1 MLKNLSTTYDCKS
14 GGTPGGLAFLNK
26 KTKKRAKASQN
37 NAFALLLYIL
47 YKIYSKPATPL
58 GVPADLKSAVK
69 KVRPIKTGGFVIP
82 QQRKSIL
89 LCCGLQIRRA

>member
-1 MLKNLSTTYDCKS
+1 MLLPFY
-14 GGTPGGLAFLNK
+14 
-26 KTKKRAKASQN
+26 
-37 NAFALLLYIL
+37 YI
-47 YKIYSKPATPL
+47 YYTATPL